1 MEPTTEDQSE
11 KWVAYGWNNCRQAP
25 ETWKQLVIV
34 CEGDIWSSSKPKSQ
48 IFSIK
53 DNAPSYD
60 EAHKRDGWSAL
71 LPLWRK
77 KSNIQHQGFCNHHG
91 VKLRASL
98 KYYIANSNRYTKFKK
113 TYFPNDSKLKVDNV
127 RSIFMLAQNISDKD
141 PIKLANLYFRE
152 AILLTKEPNTFI
164 DMDHVS

>member
-1 MEPTTEDQSE
+1 MMRLTSVTDDQLCFLFGGR
-11 KWVAYGWNNCRQAP
+11 KV
-25 ETWKQLVIV
+25 TI
-34 CEGDIWSSSKPKSQ
+34 
-48 IFSIK
+48 SIK
-53 DNAPSYD
+53 DFAIITGLNCEP
-60 EAHKRDGWSAL
+60 
-71 LPLWRK
+71 
-77 KSNIQHQGFCNHHG
+77 
-91 VKLRASL
+91 L
-98 KYYIANSNRYTKFKK
+98 KYYFANSNRDTKFKK